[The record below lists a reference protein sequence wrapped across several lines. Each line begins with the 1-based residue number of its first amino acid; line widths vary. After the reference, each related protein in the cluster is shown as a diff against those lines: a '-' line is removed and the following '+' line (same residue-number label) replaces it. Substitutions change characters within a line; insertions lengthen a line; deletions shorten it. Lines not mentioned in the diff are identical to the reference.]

1 MDGLGPTLDVRWVG
15 RGCTE
20 GSVVR
25 RVVEDSNESFPAEK
39 ELRRVARDGGAEL
52 SSSTFYGQALRAA
65 GQHDTGTRL
74 EL

>member
-1 MDGLGPTLDVRWVG
+1 M
-15 RGCTE
+15 
-20 GSVVR
+20 
-25 RVVEDSNESFPAEK
+25 VEDSNESFPAEK